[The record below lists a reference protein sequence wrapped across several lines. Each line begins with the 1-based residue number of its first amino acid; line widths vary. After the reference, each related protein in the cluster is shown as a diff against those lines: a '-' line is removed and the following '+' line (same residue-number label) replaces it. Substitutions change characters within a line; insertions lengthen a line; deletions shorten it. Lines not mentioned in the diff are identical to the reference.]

1 MNMTLVYSIIL
12 DMTLL
17 YLIIFP
23 IILFLVYFDYMLGIV
38 WSDLYSSIGS
48 YSACSLISWVSGK
61 HCVGVVPIPYLPAI
75 VPYILDRVVD
85 HGSDSPIE
93 SSIVHLP
100 SIGQAEHNYYREV
113 MAMFHIFLS
122 NITMRRYNLFLPWL
136 PSVIALIIVCFDF
149 IVRIT

>member
-17 YLIIFP
+17 YLIMFS

-38 WSDLYSSIGS
+38 WSKLYLSIGLYSV
-48 YSACSLISWVSGK
+48 CSLISWVSGK
-61 HCVGVVPIPYLPAI
+61 HCLGVVPIPYLPAI
-75 VPYILDRVVD
+75 APYIPNCVVD
-85 HGSDSPIE
+85 RGSDIPIE
-93 SSIVHLP
+93 SFVVHLL

-113 MAMFHIFLS
+113 IAMFYIFLS

-136 PSVIALIIVCFDF
+136 PSVIALIIVCSDC